1 MEDQEYEPPINAML
15 RGKALDKAISAYAAI
30 TARHDLNPDE
40 SHSDMIL
47 NVANKFYQFLKGED
61 K

>member
-1 MEDQEYEPPINAML
+1 MEDEYYEPPVSRML

-30 TARHDLNPDE
+30 VPHSTFDPNTT
-40 SHSDMIL
+40 HSDLIID
-47 NVANKFYQFLKGED
+47 VADKFYQFLKGED